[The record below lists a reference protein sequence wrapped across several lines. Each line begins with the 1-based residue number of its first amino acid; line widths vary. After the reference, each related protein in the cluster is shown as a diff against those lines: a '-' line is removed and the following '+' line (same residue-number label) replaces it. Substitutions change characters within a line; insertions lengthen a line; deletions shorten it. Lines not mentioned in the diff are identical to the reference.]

1 MRKRIALAA
10 VAMVLASATGTA
22 AAAETPSESKTADAV
37 VSIQPIKITGTTG
50 TEAWD
55 NCLHGQACVFQSTNG
70 TPNLWVVPR
79 LGTFNLANYDMNNK
93 ISSLWNRS
101 GATMQ
106 LFDTYSVFGGC
117 SNLLGQFGAYGPTI
131 NVPTGIND
139 KASCLTLF

>member
-22 AAAETPSESKTADAV
+22 AAQTPSESKAADAV
-37 VSIQPIKITGTTG
+37 VSIQPIKISGTTG
-50 TEAWD
+50 AEEWN

-70 TPNLWVVPR
+70 TPQLWVVPSV
-79 LGTFNLANYDMNNK
+79 GTFNLANYDMNNK

-106 LFDTYSVFGGC
+106 LFDTYGTTGC
-117 SNLLGQFGAYGPTI
+117 YNLLGQYGAYGPTV

-139 KASCLTLF
+139 RASCLTLY